1 MAKFR
6 KAVLRVGKYHSPD
19 GVVEVTPARLN
30 HWAVQH
36 AKLTQ
41 AKQVVPIAWDHADN
55 ESDLQPVAM
64 DAFNRRKRSAKNTVG
79 HLKEFRVSDDG
90 QSAELTL
97 DVHDQLA
104 TAKASDNSVFVSPVI
119 LSKWQDGAAN
129 VYHDVITHVDFVN
142 HPVDHSQGPFEP
154 ATETIACALRM
165 GLSTAAYW
173 GEEEAD
179 MAIKRM
185 GPNDAA
191 EGFFTKGGKT
201 FPITSG
207 LEEGHKDADP
217 SPKWSSRKRGK
228 ADRSRRK
235 RRKLSLVYGQRMAG
249 DVEDD
254 KDTKQESDTPPTPP
268 PEPKKPE
275 MIDDN
280 NGDYD
285 TLDEILDVL
294 EDQFQIVL
302 PEDTDDGNFIER
314 LHTAVLTASKH
325 RGGGDPQDDNAPGD
339 ADMNSTGDN
348 TTTVA
353 DPGLAALSLEHRGAL
368 EWAHNQHRSTVA
380 KRLRDLLECG
390 KCTPIEF
397 QEREKQPE
405 GIRLSLDSSGKP
417 NTTTLEQWIDSR
429 EAVPR
434 GTFWDAEKRSKD
446 VSLVA
451 APVRMGSDQMTDD
464 EAKDLAS
471 WALGRKAKK

>member
-6 KAVLRVGKYHSPD
+6 KAVLKVGKYHSPD

-79 HLKEFRVSDDG
+79 HLKEFRVADDG

-154 ATETIACALRM
+154 APETIACALRM

-173 GEEEAD
+173 GEEDAD
-179 MAIKRM
+179 MAKKSQRM
-185 GPNDAA
+185 ASD
-191 EGFFTKGGKT
+191 
-201 FPITSG
+201 
-207 LEEGHKDADP
+207 
-217 SPKWSSRKRGK
+217 GK
-228 ADRSRRK
+228 ADDDKIDADNVKDSAEEK
-235 RRKLSLVYGQRMAG
+235 PSEGETPEAAGEAAPSKLG
-249 DVEDD
+249 DVMTALTGM
-254 KDTKQESDTPPTPP
+254 K
-268 PEPKKPE
+268 
-275 MIDDN
+275 
-280 NGDYD
+280 
-285 TLDEILDVL
+285 
-294 EDQFQIVL
+294 IVL
-302 PEDTDDGNFIER
+302 SQDTNEQNFLDR
-314 LHTAVLTASKH
+314 LHSALLTAAAH
-325 RGGGDPQDDNAPGD
+325 RDDEEDKENEGADAMPGQAND
-339 ADMNSTGDN
+339 

-417 NTTTLEQWIDSR
+417 NVTTLEQWIESR

-434 GTFWDAEKRSKD
+434 GTFWDSEKRSKD
-446 VSLVA
+446 VALVA